1 VLAALLT
8 VRLIEYMG
16 AHRALLTRETWS
28 RDPALI
34 SKVL

>member
-16 AHRALLTRETWS
+16 AHRALLTGET
-28 RDPALI
+28 
-34 SKVL
+34 